1 MVLVGALTGQAK
13 HNESTDVWVVNLAD
27 LCSIQLDLNRVKVG
41 LVFTVP
47 AIVVVVLGAGQL
59 GAWIT

>member
-1 MVLVGALTGQAK
+1 MVLIGALAGQAK
-13 HNESTDVWVVNLAD
+13 HNKSTDVWVVNLAD